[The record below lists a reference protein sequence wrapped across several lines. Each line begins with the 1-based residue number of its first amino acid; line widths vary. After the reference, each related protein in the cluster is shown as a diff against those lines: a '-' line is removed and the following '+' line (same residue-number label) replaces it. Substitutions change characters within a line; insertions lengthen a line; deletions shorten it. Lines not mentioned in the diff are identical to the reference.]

1 MRIFTFKIR
10 RMQMRIV
17 AIILSVTSR
26 NVVHWIVTICYF
38 LKSIKSVFI
47 LVESNISLSKN
58 YVAHSCV
65 TVVCV
70 IGWIWEKMVCLSSL
84 AVSCIWNHSSNNDFS
99 MNSHST
105 AKRLKHSSNFE
116 SGENIRSSNVIEFE
130 FEHRHI
136 PTNVYSCHNY
146 NLP

>member
-70 IGWIWEKMVCLSSL
+70 IG
-84 AVSCIWNHSSNNDFS
+84 
-99 MNSHST
+99 
-105 AKRLKHSSNFE
+105 
-116 SGENIRSSNVIEFE
+116 
-130 FEHRHI
+130 
-136 PTNVYSCHNY
+136 
-146 NLP
+146 